1 MKPSKS
7 VMSFEEFYYIEE
19 GFVDE
24 IKNKKKEILDKWEE
38 IKFYLKQ
45 DNQGRPINTK
55 KVHSLKDEI
64 FLLLKRLKD
73 ESIDLVKEVVL
84 SILKDYN
91 ISLRNEKLQTF
102 FRISVWILHVIAV
115 LGLYKFNEMKAARRM
130 LDGTATQA
138 EYQTL
143 KNDSSKETTVTS
155 VNPR

>member
-1 MKPSKS
+1 MKPSKC
-7 VMSFEEFYYIEE
+7 VMSFKEFYYIEE

-73 ESIDLVKEVVL
+73 ESIDLVKDVIL
-84 SILKDYN
+84 TILKDYN

-143 KNDSSKETTVTS
+143 KNNSSNETTVTS
-155 VNPR
+155 VIPR

>member
-7 VMSFEEFYYIEE
+7 VMSFQEFYYIEE

-84 SILKDYN
+84 TILKDYN

-155 VNPR
+155 VIPR